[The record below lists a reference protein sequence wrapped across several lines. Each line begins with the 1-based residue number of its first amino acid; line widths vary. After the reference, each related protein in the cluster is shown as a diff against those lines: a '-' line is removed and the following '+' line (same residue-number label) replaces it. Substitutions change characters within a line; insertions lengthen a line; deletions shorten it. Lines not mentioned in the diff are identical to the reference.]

1 VRSPLTLAVV
11 TLLAA
16 CAPSREA
23 SFAPVPD
30 PGRVAVTPA
39 AAPCAAACE
48 PQAVP
53 AEVAQALERR
63 IDELRTRGGDCARYG
78 EVLERS
84 YRDGR
89 IRIRPYM
96 WRVDGRLASGEASPS
111 GEMTLAREVDP
122 LNLGV
127 RTLADVIA
135 SMEHE
140 AAHIAFDI
148 RRGNGGEERVA
159 GTVRGCGGAV

>member
-1 VRSPLTLAVV
+1 MRPSFTLALL

-23 SFAPVPD
+23 RLAPGPE
-30 PGRVAVTPA
+30 PGPLAVTPH
-39 AAPCAAACE
+39 APLCATACE
-48 PQAVP
+48 AQPISTD
-53 AEVAQALERR
+53 VAQALERR

-89 IRIRPYM
+89 IRIRPFM
-96 WRVDGRLASGEASPS
+96 WRVGSSLASGEAKAN
-111 GEMTLAREVDP
+111 GEITLAREVDP
-122 LNLGV
+122 LNVGV
-127 RTLADVIA
+127 RTMDDLIA

-148 RRGNGGEERVA
+148 TRTNGGEDRVA
-159 GTVRGCGGAV
+159 GTVQNCREAA